1 MSESVLMSDDV
12 FRNEV
17 APDLSQDA
25 NRESMEAALAE
36 VRASFGQTYPLFIE
50 GRDEAERPA
59 APSFNPARP
68 AEIVGHACQATADDL
83 EAAISAAKKA
93 FPSWRATDP
102 EVRAS
107 YLVKAASILRSRLW
121 QSSALLVYEVGKQWE
136 QSLHDATEAID
147 FLEYYAREMVR
158 LAKPEILPAAAGES
172 NRLIYQPRGVAVVIA
187 PWNFPLAIS
196 CGMVSAAIVT
206 GNCVVYK
213 PSSLSPVTGHLLVD
227 LFREVELPPGVF
239 NYVPCGGGTLGDRL
253 VDHPDVSLV
262 AFTGSRDV
270 GLRITERAAKFQP
283 GQRHIKRVITELGGK
298 NAIIVDQDA
307 DVDSAVP
314 RIIRSA
320 FTFQGQKCS
329 ACSRLIAVG
338 SVYEELLERLVA
350 SMRSLRIGPPEICD
364 NDVGPLVEAAARD
377 RILSYID
384 APDIVSRTVFR
395 SDLPEEERTDGGFYV
410 PVTIVGDVTPDDR
423 IAQDELFG
431 PVLAVMRAND
441 FDQALDWAV
450 STPYALTGGVFSP
463 NPENLRKAVAQFA
476 VGNLYLNRAIT
487 GAVVGQQPF
496 GGFGWSGEGTKAGGP
511 DYLPHFMNQRMVT
524 ERHTGDFRILE

>member
-1 MSESVLMSDDV
+1 MSDDV
-12 FRNEV
+12 FHNEV
-17 APDLSQDA
+17 APDLSQA
-25 NRESMEAALAE
+25 VNRESMKAALAT
-36 VRASFGQTYPLFIE
+36 VRASFGQACPLFID
-50 GRDEAERPA
+50 GRDEGDRPTA
-59 APSFNPARP
+59 ASFNPARP

-83 EAAISAAKKA
+83 EAAISAAKNT
-93 FPSWRATDP
+93 FPSWRDTDP

-107 YLVKAASILRSRLW
+107 YLVKAASVLRSRLW
-121 QSSALLVYEVGKQWE
+121 QATALLVYEVGKQWE
-136 QSLHDATEAID
+136 QSLHDVTEAID

-158 LAKPEILPAAAGES
+158 LAKPRSLPAAAGES
-172 NRLIYQPRGVAVVIA
+172 NRLMYHPRGVAVVIA

-253 VDHPDVSLV
+253 VDHPDVSVV

-270 GLRITERAAKFQP
+270 GLRITERAAKLQP
-283 GQRHIKRVITELGGK
+283 GQPHIKRVITELGGK
-298 NAIIVDQDA
+298 NAIIIDEGA
-307 DVDSAVP
+307 DIDSAVP

-320 FTFQGQKCS
+320 FSFQGQKCS
-329 ACSRLIAVG
+329 ACSRLIVLDG
-338 SVYEELLERLVA
+338 VYEEMLEKLVA
-350 SMRSLRIGPPEICD
+350 STRSLRIGPPEAYED
-364 NDVGPLVEAAARD
+364 EVGPLVEAAARD

-384 APDIVSRTVFR
+384 APDIAGRIVFR
-395 SDLPEEERTDGGFYV
+395 SDLPNAEIAGGGYYV
-410 PVTIVGDVTPDDR
+410 PVTIVRDVTPADR

-431 PVLAVMRAND
+431 PVLSVMRVKD
-441 FDQALDWAV
+441 FDQALDWVV

-463 NPENLRKAVAQFA
+463 NPENLRKAITRFA

-496 GGFGWSGEGTKAGGP
+496 GGFGWSGGGTKAGGP
-511 DYLPHFMNQRMVT
+511 DYLPHFMNQRVVT
-524 ERHTGDFRILE
+524 ERHTGDMRILE